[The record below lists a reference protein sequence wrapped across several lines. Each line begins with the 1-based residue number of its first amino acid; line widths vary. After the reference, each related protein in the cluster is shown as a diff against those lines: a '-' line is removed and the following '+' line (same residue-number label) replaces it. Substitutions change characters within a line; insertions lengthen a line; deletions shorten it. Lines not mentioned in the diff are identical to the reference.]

1 MVTTRHILIV
11 DDDPIF
17 TAVAE
22 SVIRSAGCH
31 RTSVAA
37 DGREGLALLAAAEPP
52 VDVVLLDLNMP
63 NLDGLAYLRA
73 LGERGYR
80 GAVIIS
86 SGESGAI
93 VDAARQLGRMLGLQV
108 CGALGKPLRREAFLA
123 ELAACEAALCET
135 AAAAE
140 SLAAPQAVQ
149 GEIVPHFQPQIA
161 LGDGRLVGL
170 EALVR
175 LKTPDGRLL
184 GPPAVFHAGVRDADL
199 PMLTLSIADRAMA
212 EAARWRAEGH
222 GRRLSINL
230 DARTLDAAGFQTDL
244 LRLVER
250 HGLEPGSVVF
260 ELTET
265 ALPKSLTGLVEQL
278 TRMRMAG
285 FGLSLDDYGTGTA
298 NYALLR
304 LCPFSEL
311 KIDKSIVQSA
321 ALDRVSRLFLMSSV
335 AMASD
340 LGMEVVAEGVETRE
354 QLTMVE
360 AAGVSIVQG
369 FIYSPAVRADLAFPK
384 STWSFEPM
392 RSTG

>member
-1 MVTTRHILIV
+1 MVTTHHFLIV

-22 SVIRSAGCH
+22 SVIRSTGPHHA
-31 RTSVAA
+31 SVAS
-37 DGREGLALLAAAEPP
+37 DGREGLERLEAAVPP

-63 NLDGLAYLRA
+63 SLDGLAYLRS

-86 SGESGAI
+86 SGESKEI
-93 VDAARQLGRMLGLQV
+93 IEAARQMGRMLGLVV
-108 CGALGKPLRREAFLA
+108 CGVLKKPLRRDAFLI
-123 ELAACEAALCET
+123 ELSNCEACLRG
-135 AAAAE
+135 AAALSQNADATA
-140 SLAAPQAVQ
+140 SMP
-149 GEIVPHFQPQIA
+149 GEIVTYFQPQISPA
-161 LGDGRLVGL
+161 DGRLVGL

-175 LKTPDGRLL
+175 LKAADGRLL
-184 GPPAVFHAGVRDADL
+184 GPPAVFHHGVKDADL
-199 PMLTLSIADRAMA
+199 PKLTLAIADRAMA
-212 EAARWRAEGH
+212 AAAHWRAAGH
-222 GRRLSINL
+222 QRRISINL
-230 DARTLDAAGFQTDL
+230 DARTLDAPAFQAEL
-244 LRLVER
+244 LQLVEK
-250 HGLEPGSVVF
+250 HGLEPRQVVF

-265 ALPKSLTGLVEQL
+265 ALPKSMTGLIEQL
-278 TRMRMAG
+278 TRIRMAG

-321 ALDRVSRLFLMSSV
+321 ITDRVSGLFLQTAV

-340 LGMEVVAEGVETRE
+340 LGMEVVAEGVETLD
-354 QLTMVE
+354 QLRMVE
-360 AAGVSIVQG
+360 QAGVPVVQG
-369 FIYSPAVRADLAFPK
+369 FIYSPAVPAEVAFPTE
-384 STWSFEPM
+384 TWTAEPL